1 MWNIFTFPN
10 GASMRAM
17 TLKATRTA
25 LPVLFASL
33 IGMLPLAAHS
43 QTVNQSQGTYVS
55 LDPRYHLNPGDLL
68 EIDFRLSPE
77 FNATVPIQPDGFI
90 TLPNVGDVKV
100 AGLTLEEATKKI
112 KERASELLN
121 DPPLTVELKQFD
133 SPYFIVGGQ
142 VNTPGRVQLKGRM
155 TVLSAVQLAGGFKDG
170 ANKRKVIL
178 IHALDETTA
187 KTTVINYRRIV
198 HHYQPADDVEIHAG
212 DLIYVPQ
219 NGVTEVTPYIKL
231 IAFGFYF
238 NPLDF

>member
-1 MWNIFTFPN
+1 MRNVFTFSN
-10 GASMRAM
+10 GASMGAK
-17 TLKATRTA
+17 TLKATGMTLTA
-25 LPVLFASL
+25 LFISF
-33 IGMLPLAAHS
+33 IGVLPLAAHS
-43 QTVNQSQGTYVS
+43 QTGTQSQGTYVS
-55 LDPRYHLNPGDLL
+55 LDPRYHLTPGDLL

-142 VNTPGRVQLKGRM
+142 VNTPGRVQIKGRM
-155 TVLSAVQLAGGFKDG
+155 TILSAIQLAGGFKDG
-170 ANKRKVIL
+170 ANTRQVIV
-178 IHALDETTA
+178 IHALDETRA
-187 KTTVINYRRIV
+187 KTTTINYRRIV
-198 HHYQPADDVEIHAG
+198 RHYQPADDIEIHAG
-212 DLIYVPQ
+212 DLIFVPQ